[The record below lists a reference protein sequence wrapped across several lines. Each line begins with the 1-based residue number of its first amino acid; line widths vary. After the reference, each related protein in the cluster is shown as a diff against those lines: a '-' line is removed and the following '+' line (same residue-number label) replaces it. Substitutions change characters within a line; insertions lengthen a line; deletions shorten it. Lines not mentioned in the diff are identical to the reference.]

1 MNQNRKELILDL
13 LEKEYYDAK
22 PELRYSTPF
31 ELLVATILSAQCTDE
46 QVNEVTD
53 KLFKKYNTP
62 QDFANIDK
70 AYLEKQI
77 YSCGFYRNKSKNI
90 IETSKILVDKY
101 GGKVPSSIEELQKLP
116 GVGRKTANVVAS
128 NAFGI
133 DAIAVDTH
141 VFRVSNRLGLVNGKD
156 ALDTEKQLMALIP
169 KSKWSRAHHWL
180 IQHGRRICVARTPKC
195 SECFLASYCLYN
207 QTHQRNR
214 EV

>member
-46 QVNEVTD
+46 RVNEVTD